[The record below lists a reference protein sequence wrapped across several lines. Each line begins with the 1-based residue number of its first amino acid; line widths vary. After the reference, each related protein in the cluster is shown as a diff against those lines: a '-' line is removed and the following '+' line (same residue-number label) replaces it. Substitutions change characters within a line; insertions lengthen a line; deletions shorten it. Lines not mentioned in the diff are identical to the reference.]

1 MILKTAIQQY
11 LEKHGYEQ
19 MSLKAVLFDM
29 DGVLYDSM
37 KNHTQAW
44 YKTIQGLGIACTPEE
59 FYMHEGRTGAG
70 TIDILY
76 RRMYGRP
83 ATEEEQQRIYR
94 MKSENFNAL
103 PEAQRMPGAYELLC
117 QVKAAG
123 LQPVL
128 VTGSGQ
134 VSLIDRLNRSFPG
147 IFDPRY
153 MITAFDVKFGK
164 PHPEPYLM
172 GLRKY
177 GIRPNEAFVVENA
190 PLGVEA
196 GVAAG
201 IFTVAVNTGP
211 LPDQVLLD
219 AGADYLLPSMAQL
232 SDDFPA
238 IVRAMQETKR
248 EKQ

>member
-1 MILKTAIQQY
+1 MILETAIQKY
-11 LEKHGYEQ
+11 IERHGYEQ
-19 MSLKAVLFDM
+19 IALKAVLFDM

-37 KNHTQAW
+37 KSHTRAW
-44 YKTIQGLGIACTPEE
+44 YETITGLGIDCSLDE

-83 ATEEEQQRIYR
+83 ATEEEKQRVYQ
-94 MKSENFNAL
+94 MKSDCFNAL
-103 PEAQRMPGAYELLC
+103 PEPQRMPGAYELLC

-147 IFDPRY
+147 IFDSCY
-153 MITAFDVKFGK
+153 MVTAFDVKFGK

-196 GVAAG
+196 GAAAG

-211 LPDQVLLD
+211 LPDRVLLD

-232 SDDFPA
+232 SADFPT
-238 IVRAMQETKR
+238 IVQTMQKIKR

>member
-1 MILKTAIQQY
+1 MILKTAIQKY
-11 LEKHGYEQ
+11 IERHGYDRI
-19 MSLKAVLFDM
+19 SLKAVLFDM

-37 KNHTQAW
+37 KNHAGAW
-44 YKTIQGLGIACTPEE
+44 YKTISGLGIDCTPEE

-83 ATEEEQQRIYR
+83 ATDEEKQRVYQ
-94 MKSENFNAL
+94 MKAENFNAMHK
-103 PEAQRMPGAYELLC
+103 PERMPGAYELLC

-134 VSLIDRLNRSFPG
+134 VSLIDRLNRSFPD
-147 IFDPRY
+147 IFDSRY
-153 MITAFDVKFGK
+153 MVTAFDVKFGK

-172 GLRKY
+172 GLMKY

-196 GVAAG
+196 GSAAG

-211 LPDQVLLD
+211 LPDEILLD
-219 AGADYLLPSMAQL
+219 AGADYLLPSMVRL
-232 SDDFPA
+232 SEEFPA
-238 IVRAMQETKR
+238 IVRAMQETKK
-248 EKQ
+248 EK